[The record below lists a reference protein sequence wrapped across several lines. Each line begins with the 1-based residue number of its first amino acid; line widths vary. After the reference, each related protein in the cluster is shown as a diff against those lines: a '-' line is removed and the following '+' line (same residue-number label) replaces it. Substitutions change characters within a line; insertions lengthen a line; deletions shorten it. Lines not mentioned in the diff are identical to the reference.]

1 MGGGS
6 SKRRSLC
13 VKELDRLQKETGW
26 EEQVIQ
32 QWYSIFNTAAIQ
44 GHLTTHQ
51 FSQLYSKFYPK
62 TCEFVEFVF
71 RSYGTRRQGETKL
84 DFSEYITAVFEA
96 SEGSQEVR
104 LRRAFKMYDTDRDGF
119 VDQRDL
125 ATVLRAQGELRVPGA
140 GDEVDGP
147 DVRSSE
153 VQARLLMARLDREDR
168 GRLTEEQ
175 FVKAMRVSNPTN
187 GYLSL
192 DISRES
198 DLL

>member
-1 MGGGS
+1 MF
-6 SKRRSLC
+6 LNPPP
-13 VKELDRLQKETGW
+13 
-26 EEQVIQ
+26 EQ
-32 QWYSIFNTAAIQ
+32 
-44 GHLTTHQ
+44 
-51 FSQLYSKFYPK
+51 
-62 TCEFVEFVF
+62 
-71 RSYGTRRQGETKL
+71 
-84 DFSEYITAVFEA
+84 
-96 SEGSQEVR
+96 
-104 LRRAFKMYDTDRDGF
+104 
-119 VDQRDL
+119 
-125 ATVLRAQGELRVPGA
+125 GA

-175 FVKAMRVSNPTN
+175 FVKAMRLSNPTN